1 MKHCDLKKKL
11 NLYIMTEQNYSK
23 QDMLKNKFFSKD
35 LIASLN
41 KVVQQQINVP
51 NLSRDAKQ
59 DIVNT
64 LVKNMKTVYKQI
76 DLNTVTGN
84 NIDKVF
90 DQFKKYSLNYTISDL
105 KSTTMATSP
114 MVSAADHK
122 FQRDFTSNPNPGNR
136 VMDRPESTKAT
147 PSSLNQKVQ
156 NIEQRRKDNSFQGI
170 SSDMT
175 YDSNLDQAFRPIIDD
190 IAEQQN
196 SFNNYNTDKKDI
208 SSRMESVQQ
217 MRQTEVTRNNR
228 PPTPDFL
235 KSKKTNPDK
244 NNNDMRQI
252 VKTNT
257 SNTMSNNSG
266 QPDFQNADS
275 SQFNQGFMGLSND
288 MKGEDLFSLDNI
300 DKPLVEGEI
309 EEDKSSFED
318 RLKRLQSDR
327 TNIGPMPPQQNID
340 FTKPAEDLMSQ
351 AKMMEQ
357 QRNNMIPRKEQ
368 FNNTSQETIVS
379 RRETQSNNSNQ
390 DMMVSRRESNSQP
403 DMMVSRRESNNM
415 VSRRESNNSNQ
426 DMVMRDA
433 NPNQEMM
440 VSRRDGPNNKLAELK
455 NSMKANNIEVKEDIQ
470 RLEMMR
476 SLISKLEEENQRLK
490 DRLSTDNNESARINE
505 LKEQIANEFSDL
517 TKKNEDL
524 DNKYQMMNLKESE
537 LLKKE
542 TDVKQLITNYDY
554 LFKTNQVQMEVT
566 NQYNSSSYIWPIN
579 NGKTTSYNV
588 TGLKL
593 MSYSLPTPRFN
604 IEENKNNCLSLKV
617 NDANTINVEV
627 ETGKYSIEELIS
639 ILDSK
644 LKESDNSLSI
654 LLNSQQHIIIESNDS
669 TKELTIISTVLS
681 RTNLGFI
688 NVVTSNRL
696 VSDNSWDLRIEDKV
710 YLYLNNISEDVPFGI
725 LYFNGMSICQFK
737 FQSPFMLDKLDI
749 MFKDSK
755 GNKYNFYNLSHT
767 LNILLD
773 TIQ

>member
-1 MKHCDLKKKL
+1 
-11 NLYIMTEQNYSK
+11 MTEQNYSK
-23 QDMLKNKFFSKD
+23 HDMLKNKFFSKD
-35 LIASLN
+35 LIANLN

-59 DIVNT
+59 EVVNT

-76 DLNTVTGN
+76 DINTVNGN

-90 DQFKKYSLNYTISDL
+90 DQFKKYSLNYTVSDL
-105 KSTTMATSP
+105 KSMTMATSP

-122 FQRDFTSNPNPGNR
+122 FQRDFTSNPNAGNR

-156 NIEQRRKDNSFQGI
+156 NIEQRRKDNSFQGM
-170 SSDMT
+170 SADMS

-196 SFNNYNTDKKDI
+196 SFNNYNSNTDKKDV

-217 MRQTEVTRNNR
+217 MRQTEVARNNR

-235 KSKKTNPDK
+235 KSVKTNPDK

-266 QPDFQNADS
+266 KPDFQNADS

-288 MKGEDLFSLDNI
+288 MKGDDLFSLDNI
-300 DKPLVEGEI
+300 DKPLVDGEI

-357 QRNNMIPRKEQ
+357 QRNNMIPRREQ
-368 FNNTSQETIVS
+368 FNNTSQET
-379 RRETQSNNSNQ
+379 
-390 DMMVSRRESNSQP
+390 MVSRRESNSQP
-403 DMMVSRRESNNM
+403 EMMVSRREAPTNYQSETMVRRESNSQPETM
-415 VSRRESNNSNQ
+415 VSRRE
-426 DMVMRDA
+426 
-433 NPNQEMM
+433 
-440 VSRRDGPNNKLAELK
+440 PNNKLAELK
-455 NSMKANNIEVKEDIQ
+455 NSMKANNIEVKEDTQ

-476 SLISKLEEENQRLK
+476 ALISKLEEENQRLK
-490 DRLSTDNNESARINE
+490 DKLSTDNNESVRINE
-505 LKEQIANEFSDL
+505 LKEQIANEFNDL
-517 TKKNEDL
+517 TKKNEEL
-524 DNKYQMMNLKESE
+524 DNKYQMINLKEAE

-566 NQYNSSSYIWPIN
+566 NPNNSSSYIWPIN

-617 NDANTINVEV
+617 NDANSINIEIA
-627 ETGKYSIEELIS
+627 TGKYSIEELIS

-644 LKESDNSLSI
+644 LKERDDSLSI
-654 LLNSQQHIIIESNDS
+654 SLNSQQHIIIESNDI
-669 TKELTIISTVLS
+669 TKELTLESTVLS
-681 RTNLGFI
+681 KTNLGFI

-737 FQSPFMLDKLDI
+737 FQSPFMLDKLEI

-755 GNKYNFYNLSHT
+755 GNNYNFYNLSHT